1 MSSTGKIY
9 RYPSDLE
16 VKFPEG
22 LEEIKFLNQIDG
34 FNYLSVKKDK
44 KSKIKLPVE
53 FEESELPENFL
64 EEKRQEKY
72 ATIESKR
79 KELQFQEISYQDGKF
94 SASQGARQNMMGII
108 LLEIMS
114 IIQNSKSDSY
124 YWQDING
131 NPYQFSRDDFKEMMK
146 EISSRDSR
154 LYFIEAEAK
163 NSIKNEKNL
172 DSLESFDIENTW
184 NQEDE
189 KYQKLKADKDLKAV

>member
-1 MSSTGKIY
+1 MNSTSKIY

-22 LEEIKFLNQIDG
+22 LDEIRFLKQIDG

-44 KSKIKLPVE
+44 KSKIKLPSN
-53 FEESELPENFL
+53 FEESELPEIFL

-72 ATIESKR
+72 AKIENKR

-94 SASQGARQNMMGII
+94 SASQVARQNMMGII

-124 YWQDING
+124 YWQDVNG
-131 NPYQFSRDDFKEMMK
+131 NPYQFSRDDFKDMMR

-163 NSIKNEKNL
+163 NSIKNEADL
-172 DSLESFDIENTW
+172 DSLESLDIESAW
-184 NQEDE
+184 KQEDE
-189 KYQKLKADKDLKAV
+189 KYKKLKADKDLKAV

>member
-22 LEEIKFLNQIDG
+22 LDEIRFLKQIDG

-44 KSKIKLPVE
+44 KSKIKLPSN
-53 FEESELPENFL
+53 FEESELPESFL

-72 ATIESKR
+72 ARIESKR
-79 KELQFQEISYQDGKF
+79 KELQLQEISYQDRKF
-94 SASQGARQNMMGII
+94 SASQTARQNMMGII
-108 LLEIMS
+108 LLEIIS
-114 IIQNSKSDSY
+114 IIQGAKTDSY

-131 NPYQFSRDDFKEMMK
+131 NAYQFSRNDFKEMMR
-146 EISSRDSR
+146 EISLRDSR
-154 LYFIEAEAK
+154 LYYIEAEAK

-172 DSLESFDIENTW
+172 DSLESFNIESTW
-184 NQEDE
+184 DQEDE
-189 KYQKLKADKDLKAV
+189 KYQKLKADKDRKEA

>member
-9 RYPSDLE
+9 RYPANLE
-16 VKFPEG
+16 MSFPEG
-22 LEEIKFLNQIDG
+22 LEEIRFLKEIDG
-34 FNYLSVKKDK
+34 FNYLLVKKDK
-44 KSKIKLPVE
+44 KSKIKLPKE
-53 FEESELPENFL
+53 FEESSLPDSFL
-64 EEKRQEKY
+64 EEKRQAKY
-72 ATIESKR
+72 AKIESKR
-79 KELQFQEISYQDGKF
+79 KELQFQEISHQNEKF
-94 SASQGARQNMMGII
+94 SASQTARQNMTGII

-131 NPYQFSRDDFKEMMK
+131 NPYQFSRDDFKDMLR

-163 NSIKNEKNL
+163 NIIKNETDL
-172 DSLESFDIENTW
+172 DSLESLDIESTW

-189 KYQKLKADKDLKAV
+189 KYQKLKTDKDLKEV

>member
-1 MSSTGKIY
+1 MNSTSKIY

-22 LEEIKFLNQIDG
+22 LDEIRFLKQIDG

-44 KSKIKLPVE
+44 KSKIKLPSN
-53 FEESELPENFL
+53 FEESELPEIFL

-72 ATIESKR
+72 AKIENKR

-94 SASQGARQNMMGII
+94 SASQVARQNMMGII

-124 YWQDING
+124 YWQDVNG
-131 NPYQFSRDDFKEMMK
+131 NPYQFSRDDFKDMMR

-163 NSIKNEKNL
+163 NSIKNEADL
-172 DSLESFDIENTW
+172 DSLESLDIESAW

-189 KYQKLKADKDLKAV
+189 KYKKLKADKDLKAV